1 MEGGC
6 PGPLTEALRLN
17 YEARWGPGPL
27 SQTPPGTEAGG
38 SPCPRFSLVTC
49 PEGQQ
54 TDVPGTWD
62 ASPVLLVPVVKALG
76 SLRGSCGKELAGQP
90 SSTLLRGREEPASV
104 HSDGNESRRPGRAWW
119 ACVSVTQA
127 APHGAPLGGR
137 PGPGPLPGSP
147 DPGQDS
153 TGASGTAWGGPLAC
167 SASMALSV
175 CPLGGRLA
183 LRSSPPA
190 PRKPPLTFQSGLE
203 WGCDSSCH
211 LTGCGSS
218 QGQSATATG
227 ACVCQGPQP
236 QDGGTGCEHGH
247 HECV

>member
-1 MEGGC
+1 MG
-6 PGPLTEALRLN
+6 
-17 YEARWGPGPL
+17 ARSSVSDPAGHRGWGQPL
-27 SQTPPGTEAGG
+27 SQVLPGHMSRG
-38 SPCPRFSLVTC
+38 SADRCPRDLGRLTG
-49 PEGQQ
+49 P
-54 TDVPGTWD
+54 P
-62 ASPVLLVPVVKALG
+62 VPVVKALG
-76 SLRGSCGKELAGQP
+76 SLRGFCGKELAGQP

-137 PGPGPLPGSP
+137 PGTGPLPGSP

-218 QGQSATATG
+218 QGQSAAATG

-236 QDGGTGCEHGH
+236 QDGRTGCEHGH